1 MVTAKSVKDVSP
13 HKFVKAYS
21 AHLKRSGK
29 TDIVKTVRFKELA
42 PYDPAW
48 YYIRASKRSLWV
60 TSMSRK
66 IYLRQGLG
74 VGAFQ
79 RIYGGS
85 KRNGSHPP
93 HFCKRCGAIARHNLR
108 QLQTMNIIDIDVKV
122 GEESH
127 PVTNEILTKLL
138 VELWLPLDQMNQ

>member
-1 MVTAKSVKDVSP
+1 MVSAKSVKDASP

-21 AHLKRSGK
+21 VHLKRSGK
-29 TDIVKTVRFKELA
+29 TDIVKTGRFKELA
-42 PYDPAW
+42 PYDPDW
-48 YYIRASKRSLWV
+48 YYIRA

-66 IYLRQGLG
+66 IYLKQGLG

-93 HFCKRCGAIARHNLR
+93 HFCKSSGAVARHNLQ
-108 QLQTMNIIDIDVKV
+108 QLQTMNIIDIDVK
-122 GEESH
+122 GNGRRITSSDQRD
-127 PVTNEILTKLL
+127 
-138 VELWLPLDQMNQ
+138 LDQVTGRIMVAS